1 MKGLQYPANAYGLC
15 HNVFKRLSL
24 PQENT
29 QKLNALGN
37 SMDWILPF
45 IQNTWNNWMLIND
58 LHSPEGNRDNTVIAW
73 EFVSR

>member
-1 MKGLQYPANAYGLC
+1 MKGLQYPANAHGLC

-37 SMDWILPF
+37 SMDLILPF
-45 IQNTWNNWMLIND
+45 SYKILEMTECSLMIYTV
-58 LHSPEGNRDNTVIAW
+58 PKGNRDNTVIL
-73 EFVSR
+73 

>member
-1 MKGLQYPANAYGLC
+1 MKGVQYPANAHGLC

-37 SMDWILPF
+37 SLDLILPF
-45 IQNTWNNWMLIND
+45 I
-58 LHSPEGNRDNTVIAW
+58 
-73 EFVSR
+73 